1 LNKKITPKYDI
12 KKLEHMAIVLKAV
25 AHPLRIATIDLLIQK
40 DEMSVSEIHT
50 TLDILQPE
58 ASRQLAILKN
68 AGLIESRKD
77 ANTRFYTLTDSSIS
91 DLLMCIENCK
101 T

>member
-1 LNKKITPKYDI
+1 
-12 KKLEHMAIVLKAV
+12 MAVVLKAV
-25 AHPLRIATIDLLIQK
+25 AHPLRIAIIDLLIQK

-50 TLDILQPE
+50 TLDIIQPE

-77 ANTRFYTLTDSSIS
+77 ANTRFYALIDGSIS
-91 DLLMCIENCK
+91 DLLTCIENCK
-101 T
+101 A

>member
-1 LNKKITPKYDI
+1 
-12 KKLEHMAIVLKAV
+12 MAVVLKAV
-25 AHPLRIATIDLLIQK
+25 AHPLRIAIIDLLIQK

-77 ANTRFYTLTDSSIS
+77 ANTRFYTLTDGSIS
-91 DLLMCIENCK
+91 DLLTCIENCK